1 MQGEGMDNETKECI
15 ERFQKDMLHQFHIMV
30 EHVIDKVQIVAEG
43 VASLSERLDRQ
54 GDELNQKIAE
64 TQTLMGMLHRQLD
77 KKIDETA
84 ERLDKKIDRLDKK
97 VERMDKKIDKEVKGL
112 RADILRVESKVEMIP
127 ERIEEHEKVMHR
139 L

>member
-1 MQGEGMDNETKECI
+1 MAGCRIACPWWTACI
-15 ERFQKDMLHQFHIMV
+15 IPL
-30 EHVIDKVQIVAEG
+30 VAEG
-43 VASLSERLDRQ
+43 VASLSERVDRQ

-84 ERLDKKIDRLDKK
+84 ERLDKKIDETGKRL
-97 VERMDKKIDKEVKGL
+97 DKKIDKEVKGL
-112 RADILRVESKVEMIP
+112 RGDILRVESKVEMIV
-127 ERIEEHEKVMHR
+127 ERLEDHERVMHR